1 MSSEPHQDLPDA
13 DEKQLCVSCMTPNDP
28 AAHFCTKCAAPLSS
42 FASTGPF
49 EHLFAEGSVYRAAA
63 ERPRKLVVVLG
74 VWMIFGLMMLAGLFV
89 IGMILSS
96 QDAALAL
103 KIFGAL
109 VGLAVVAVSGTM
121 IWKTTRNYWTRNQTD
136 DHDA

>member
-1 MSSEPHQDLPDA
+1 
-13 DEKQLCVSCMTPNDP
+13 VSCLTPNDP

-74 VWMIFGLMMLAGLFV
+74 IWMIFGLMMLVGLFV
-89 IGMILSS
+89 IGMSLSS
-96 QDAALAL
+96 QDAAFAL

-109 VGLAVVAVSGTM
+109 VGLAVAAVSGTM
-121 IWKTTRNYWTRNQTD
+121 IWRTTWNYLTRKQTD
-136 DHDA
+136 GHDA